1 MIRGQQYQ
9 KQKRKKN
16 RRNARVVL
24 NQKQTRSSS
33 QHSRG
38 DYHVGERGEGAR
50 MLQDQLPNDPLRW
63 AAAEITHLSC
73 CNGCHLVRRKVA
85 TWAAAEVTC
94 AATEDALP
102 SRAASEVTHLSGRGS
117 RLPELPRRKHWSRV
131 LPRGVT
137 HLIGRG
143 SRLPELPRRK
153 HWSRVPPRGVTH
165 LICRGSHSPDLPR
178 SCHRVCHEG
187 HLPGLPWRP
196 PT

>member
-1 MIRGQQYQ
+1 MKLDNCLHQHINSSTFCCTTSPSHGQLLYCKGELELSRVLRIKGQQYQ

-63 AAAEITHLSC
+63 AAAEITHLGC

-85 TWAAAEVTC
+85 TWAATEVTC
-94 AATEDALP
+94 AATEDACAL
-102 SRAASEVTHLSGRGS
+102 AGCLGG
-117 RLPELPRRKHWSRV
+117 
-131 LPRGVT
+131 
-137 HLIGRG
+137 
-143 SRLPELPRRK
+143 
-153 HWSRVPPRGVTH
+153 
-165 LICRGSHSPDLPR
+165 HSPERPR
-178 SCHRVCHEG
+178 KS
-187 HLPGLPWRP
+187 